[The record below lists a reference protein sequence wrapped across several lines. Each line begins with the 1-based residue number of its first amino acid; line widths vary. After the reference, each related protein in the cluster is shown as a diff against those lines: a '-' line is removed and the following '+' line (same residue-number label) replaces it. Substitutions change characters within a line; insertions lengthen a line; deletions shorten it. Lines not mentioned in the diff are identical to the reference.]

1 MDKSLQITLNDVDHS
16 SIIANSDNR
25 CYYRCICR
33 PMFFSKKSS
42 LRKRLWR
49 SRVTTAISP
58 RHATQQRQEPYFQE
72 YHFLNN
78 ETSTES
84 YYYQQQQQQQQQPRE
99 NCSRTCGAGRE
110 EGSSL
115 FSTTTAV
122 LRNCCSNSNSS
133 STTDLYINS
142 SEQHTLKSFR
152 LLMNQLKK
160 ENQLETLCQAIEYG
174 IQQADNKILP
184 HQYQPTDCVLVPRE
198 SIDGEEP
205 QVIACRLWRWSDLY
219 DCHAIKRIPSCPNE
233 KDPIYVCC
241 NPAHWS
247 RIYQIG
253 NYLTKLHLML
263 RKKSCCNKIITN
275 NFVVVVA
282 I

>member
-1 MDKSLQITLNDVDHS
+1 MDKLDKINKNINDVDHS

-25 CYYRCICR
+25 CYRCVCQ

-42 LRKRLWR
+42 LKKRLWR
-49 SRVTTAISP
+49 SRVVTSTPNSP
-58 RHATQQRQEPYFQE
+58 RQQQQQHRQESFYQE
-72 YHFLNN
+72 YHYLNN
-78 ETSTES
+78 ETTNTES
-84 YYYQQQQQQQQQPRE
+84 YYYQQQQRQQQDH
-99 NCSRTCGAGRE
+99 CGAVRE

-115 FSTTTAV
+115 FSTTTAK
-122 LRNCCSNSNSS
+122 LNCCSSNSNSS

-142 SEQHTLKSFR
+142 SEQHTQKLFR

-160 ENQLETLCQAIEYG
+160 EIQLETLCQAIEYG
-174 IQQADNKILP
+174 IQQADSKILP

-219 DCHAIKRIPSCPNE
+219 DCNAIKRIPSCPNE

-247 RIYQIG
+247 RVYQIG
-253 NYLTKLHLML
+253 NN
-263 RKKSCCNKIITN
+263 SN
-275 NFVVVVA
+275 
-282 I
+282 